1 MNKSRQ
7 TTLPF
12 KNKENVIIIEEKNE
26 TSQTVPRARP
36 ALPNDKPIFIVDD
49 ESNSNFLNVN
59 SKSNRRGG
67 RSPSP
72 SSYEP
77 KLKDIKLTQS
87 PCKSNY
93 DSDFFDAIDNL
104 EKEYNELQKDEVH
117 QILQNEENTFKVVS
131 VKDNSDNL
139 YEYQDMFASF
149 GLVNAQ
155 GDLRCKL
162 KVLGLKHQLIKT
174 DKVFVCV
181 LTGTWSETEVDPN
194 DEVQVF
200 GKFCQDFLSI
210 LIQNSFDQERN
221 LFNQHFIVVEPSI
234 LLPPT
239 TITTALPCNRR
250 GVLSAYIGGRDEVSL
265 PLLKGSMLHNIFE
278 QLATTS
284 DLAFQP
290 EKLEELVQSY
300 IDSNIETFYILK
312 TDMDT
317 FIREIK
323 ASVKDAQQWVL
334 KHLSKFDGEILSLT
348 PPHRRTE
355 RFGILEW

>member
-12 KNKENVIIIEEKNE
+12 FKNKENYIIIEEKDE
-26 TSQTVPRARP
+26 TSSTVPCTKP
-36 ALPNDKPIFIVDD
+36 TIPNKPISISD
-49 ESNSNFLNVN
+49 EESSTTFLNVN
-59 SKSNRRGG
+59 SRSNQRG

-117 QILQNEENTFKVVS
+117 QILQNDENTFQVIS
-131 VKDNSDNL
+131 VKDNADNL

-174 DKVFVCV
+174 DKVFLCV
-181 LTGTWSETEVDPN
+181 LTGTWSETDVDPN
-194 DEVQVF
+194 DEVQIF

-250 GVLSAYIGGRDEVSL
+250 GVLSTYIGGRDEVSL
-265 PLLKGSMLHNIFE
+265 PLLKGFVSYCLQFASFLHLGACFTISLSSL
-278 QLATTS
+278 Q
-284 DLAFQP
+284 QP
-290 EKLEELVQSY
+290 VIWFFNQINLR
-300 IDSNIETFYILK
+300 N
-312 TDMDT
+312 
-317 FIREIK
+317 
-323 ASVKDAQQWVL
+323 
-334 KHLSKFDGEILSLT
+334 
-348 PPHRRTE
+348 
-355 RFGILEW
+355 